1 MFYMLLKHKPDTSKE
16 LAAGSRYHFQ
26 QSFSRRAMIRLILLS
41 ATFAVIAAAPFSA
54 QAGKRYTHNLCRA
67 MTPQGQPITFKCR
80 LDQRC
85 CYAQISNQKYCVS
98 KSATCSL
105 MFPAAVSPPLF

>member
-1 MFYMLLKHKPDTSKE
+1 
-16 LAAGSRYHFQ
+16 
-26 QSFSRRAMIRLILLS
+26 MIRLILLS

-54 QAGKRYTHNLCRA
+54 QAGKRYTYNLCRA

-98 KSATCSL
+98 KSTTCSL
-105 MFPAAVSPPLF
+105 MFPAAVSPPLL